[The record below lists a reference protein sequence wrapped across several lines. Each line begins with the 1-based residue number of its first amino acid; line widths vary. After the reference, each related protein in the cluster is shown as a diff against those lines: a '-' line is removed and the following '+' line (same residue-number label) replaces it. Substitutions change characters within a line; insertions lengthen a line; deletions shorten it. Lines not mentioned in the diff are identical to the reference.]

1 MGNRFLARRYRM
13 PETPPL
19 TAHPIR
25 LSDVARHAGV
35 AKSIASRVLNDARVT
50 VRPETRERVLAAAR
64 ELGYRPNTA
73 ARALNRSQTR
83 SLGMLIPSLSNVV
96 YSRVVR
102 GAVEQASL
110 REFSILIAEDTVR
123 EEESIRR
130 LARSHLIDGVI
141 IASARPGHPLVPFL
155 QEADIPH
162 VFALRALPG
171 SGRNV
176 ILDDAHASQV
186 AFDHLYDLGHR
197 RIGHVAGP
205 RDLDSARRRAA
216 GFRKRAKELGAA
228 APVVEPRGVLGARR
242 RAGHARAPDPQ
253 RPSSPRSSRSR
264 CRRPWAPSSPRPNSA
279 FPSRSGSRSCATT
292 TCRSLTTSTPRSP
305 PSASRWKRSARRPST
320 PSSGRSTA
328 PPGQDVTVPSNPE
341 VIVRQSTAPPPS

>member
-228 APVVEPRGVLGARR
+228 APVVSHAEFSERGGAQATRALLTRNPELTAIFTQSLPQAVGAEFAASELGFPIPERLSLVCYDDMPLADYLHPPLTTIRVPLEALGA
-242 RAGHARAPDPQ
+242 AAIDALLGQIDGAA
-253 RPSSPRSSRSR
+253 
-264 CRRPWAPSSPRPNSA
+264 
-279 FPSRSGSRSCATT
+279 
-292 TCRSLTTSTPRSP
+292 
-305 PSASRWKRSARRPST
+305 
-320 PSSGRSTA
+320 
-328 PPGQDVTVPSNPE
+328 GQDVTVPSNPE